1 MTTQAKE
8 AAPRD
13 RVLLVTR
20 VLAGIIVPILVAA
33 FVMLYLLPNDTDRL
47 FAWPVKPP
55 MTAMMLGATYLG
67 GAYFFTMVLISR
79 QWHTVKLGF
88 LPVTSFAAVLG
99 ISTILHWDRFTPGH
113 ISFVLWASLYFTLP
127 FVIPAVWYRNRRVA
141 QGSSVSDEPR
151 LPLALSLAIG
161 ALGAILTTVSVI
173 LLVFPE
179 VLVPTWPWT
188 LSPLTA
194 RVMAAMFALSGLV
207 GLGIAIDRRWS
218 SARIIFQAQAISI
231 ILILVAI
238 VRAQDEIAWSRWE
251 SWLFVAGQLLVL
263 AFIGWAA
270 LQSRKSRAATSRRAT
285 T

>member
-113 ISFVLWASLYFTLP
+113 ISFVLWAFLYFTLP

>member
-113 ISFVLWASLYFTLP
+113 ISFVLWAFLYFTLP

-251 SWLFVAGQLLVL
+251 S
-263 AFIGWAA
+263 
-270 LQSRKSRAATSRRAT
+270 
-285 T
+285 